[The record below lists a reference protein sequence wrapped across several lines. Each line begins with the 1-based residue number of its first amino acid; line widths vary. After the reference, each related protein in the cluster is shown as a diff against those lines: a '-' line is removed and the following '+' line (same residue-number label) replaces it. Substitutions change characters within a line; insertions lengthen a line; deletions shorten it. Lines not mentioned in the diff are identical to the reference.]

1 VCNLVLSPDLG
12 IDDKHTIRAS
22 FRAEQPEPDLR
33 LLRSRSYTVPLQ
45 PDEMDIR
52 GASNSQQN

>member
-1 VCNLVLSPDLG
+1 MRKSTANAPPGLCNLVLSPDLG

-33 LLRSRSYTVPLQ
+33 SLRLRSYTVRCSLTK
-45 PDEMDIR
+45 
-52 GASNSQQN
+52 